1 MSKAPVHLTKLEFRL
16 EATKLESLLKEMDRE
31 ISNEHQQ
38 LNKKHLPASILAKH
52 AVSQSSPFSFSVL
65 TFST

>member
-31 ISNEHQQ
+31 ITNEHQQ
-38 LNKKHLPASILAKH
+38 LNKQQAPGSILAKH
-52 AVSQSSPFSFSVL
+52 SVRFIWMFL
-65 TFST
+65 